1 MPVDGCEIGRRKRSG
16 FVVLVDLPNFRRVR
30 AVVALT
36 GDENVV
42 EIVFIEFCRIHPD
55 ANFADDAKGVWTQLD
70 YLKSIFISGIVII
83 SIADRYI
90 YIIIE
95 CQHAGGVG
103 ADRGLEIDGERS
115 GVDA

>member
-1 MPVDGCEIGRRKRSG
+1 M
-16 FVVLVDLPNFRRVR
+16 
-30 AVVALT
+30 
-36 GDENVV
+36 V

-55 ANFADDAKGVWTQLD
+55 ANFADDAEGVWAHFQDLEP
-70 YLKSIFISGIVII
+70 IFISVIVII
-83 SIADRYI
+83 SVADRYI

-103 ADRGLEIDGERS
+103 ADRSLEVNGERS